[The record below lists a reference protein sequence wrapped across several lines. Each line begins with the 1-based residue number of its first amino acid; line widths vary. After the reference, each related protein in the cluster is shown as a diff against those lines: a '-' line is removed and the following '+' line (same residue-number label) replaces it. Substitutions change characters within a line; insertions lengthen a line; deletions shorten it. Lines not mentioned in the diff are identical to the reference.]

1 MADAAFLRRRV
12 RPPSERSAC
21 DNAPP
26 HLGMSFAAAGVD
38 ITASNKGRGRGS
50 PVSASSWPEENE
62 RVSEVRLSSWTLAQD
77 TDKPKFAEH
86 YHDSTDITFPEG
98 TRGEYTRDSMPVSAT
113 QYAPHS
119 LPLVSPL
126 CISTTLTQCANAP
139 DRRRKPVE
147 PARPLCLCS
156 TGLRGE
162 EVLGTGAPRL
172 AGAARR
178 GGA

>member
-1 MADAAFLRRRV
+1 MNSEQQCPPPPGHVLCRRWCGHHSQQQGSWSGEPCERV
-12 RPPSERSAC
+12 T
-21 DNAPP
+21 
-26 HLGMSFAAAGVD
+26 LAG
-38 ITASNKGRGRGS
+38 KKR
-50 PVSASSWPEENE
+50 E
-62 RVSEVRLSSWTLAQD
+62 VSEVGLSSWTLAQD

-113 QYAPHS
+113 QYAPPHS